1 MGEFILFLLIFVGI
15 MVISALIFGGWF
27 IVMIVRGIA
36 SFFGLRHDVPPIET
50 RRASGA
56 VRIGP
61 VLHGQG
67 HGRTG
72 QCGNPLCRAPNAA
85 TARFCRRCGQ
95 RMAQSQPVTVR
106 RAAVW

>member
-1 MGEFILFLLIFVGI
+1 MGEFLLFLLIFVGI
-15 MVISALIFGGWF
+15 MAVSALIFGGWF

-36 SFFGLRHDVPPIET
+36 SFFGLRHDVPPIEP

-56 VRIGP
+56 ARIGP
-61 VLHGQG
+61 VL

-85 TARFCRRCGQ
+85 SARFCRRCGQ
-95 RMAQSQPVTVR
+95 RMAQSQPTPVR

>member
-1 MGEFILFLLIFVGI
+1 MGEFILFL
-15 MVISALIFGGWF
+15 LIFGGWF

-36 SFFGLRHDVPPIET
+36 SFFGLRHDVPPIEP

-56 VRIGP
+56 ARIGP
-61 VLHGQG
+61 VLHG
-67 HGRTG
+67 RTG
-72 QCGNPLCRAPNAA
+72 PCGNPLCRAPNAA

-95 RMAQSQPVTVR
+95 RMAQSQPASVR